1 MQESYNYIAY
11 TPQST
16 EHDLADMLSQQE
28 AFAIAELGETTFFSI
43 KEEMEIE

>member
-1 MQESYNYIAY
+1 MQESTYVIY

-28 AFAIAELGETTFFSI
+28 SFAIAELGETTFFSI